1 MEKYLFNPLRAPSD
15 EGRPI
20 LINRLEGRP
29 PWVDVWKNWWGG
41 ATIGRPHLGAALE
54 AKKTLNR
61 ARYLSKKCKEH
72 DSLIELNNLYHGE
85 TENCRQAVH
94 QVLQTDPTNVDIVFE
109 TSGTSAISLVRH
121 SIDFN
126 EDENIITSDENGNL
140 IFPTLM
146 GGDPYSSSASAFT
159 ENTRLFSRHKQH
171 IHKNH
176 QSIGLKKIRQMSD
189 NEEWKSNE
197 QIINELLSS
206 IDNKTRMIVL
216 PQVTKT
222 GRLLPVKKMGDLI
235 KEINMARDRKIIYVI
250 DAIQAL
256 GRTDAESI
264 FDPMNYCD
272 FFICSSSK
280 ALGGILIASAIVAK
294 KLSWETSILTLL
306 NSPYEGHLRYYQF
319 DQDRFP
325 LVYEKLSK
333 KEGQEAISLP
343 EITSF
348 RICLESMF
356 ERGGGKNYSERR
368 KNIVEK
374 TKQQRDIII
383 NELQQ
388 VNGLTIIEGND
399 SSPVV
404 PSIIS
409 FIINNPS
416 LSAFQIKKLI
426 QDSPDSV
433 ILSANVG
440 KIMRISIPEYF
451 DIPDPKKYYQK
462 N

>member
-29 PWVDVWKNWWGG
+29 PWVDGMGWRNNRK
-41 ATIGRPHLGAALE
+41 TSLRSSFRS
-54 AKKTLNR
+54 KKTLNR
-61 ARYLSKKCKEH
+61 ARYLSKKCKEP

-176 QSIGLKKIRQMSD
+176 QSIGIKKIRQMSD

-222 GRLLPVKKMGDLI
+222 GRLLPVKKW
-235 KEINMARDRKIIYVI
+235 
-250 DAIQAL
+250 
-256 GRTDAESI
+256 
-264 FDPMNYCD
+264 
-272 FFICSSSK
+272 
-280 ALGGILIASAIVAK
+280 GI
-294 KLSWETSILTLL
+294 
-306 NSPYEGHLRYYQF
+306 
-319 DQDRFP
+319 
-325 LVYEKLSK
+325 
-333 KEGQEAISLP
+333 
-343 EITSF
+343 
-348 RICLESMF
+348 
-356 ERGGGKNYSERR
+356 
-368 KNIVEK
+368 
-374 TKQQRDIII
+374 
-383 NELQQ
+383 
-388 VNGLTIIEGND
+388 
-399 SSPVV
+399 
-404 PSIIS
+404 
-409 FIINNPS
+409 
-416 LSAFQIKKLI
+416 
-426 QDSPDSV
+426 
-433 ILSANVG
+433 
-440 KIMRISIPEYF
+440 
-451 DIPDPKKYYQK
+451 
-462 N
+462 